1 MPFRSRTFLFLLAG
15 CLIFSLAVAIS
26 CGGGGTAPAASGEA
40 LSSEES
46 QYLDLWRVAAVAL
59 IDFSMVELEA
69 LTAEPDEEPAL
80 TELAVTYQDKRDAFE
95 AALLDLEQASA
106 PSSMAEFHTQVIPLY
121 QEALDNMDSMIDA
134 ASQNNEASFLEAKAE
149 LIDTIEKAIGVGQ
162 QS

>member
-1 MPFRSRTFLFLLAG
+1 
-15 CLIFSLAVAIS
+15 
-26 CGGGGTAPAASGEA
+26 

-46 QYLDLWRVAAVAL
+46 QYLDLWRAAAVAL

-106 PSSMAEFHTQVIPLY
+106 PSSMAEFHTQIVPLY

-134 ASQNNEASFLEAKAE
+134 ASQDDEASFLEAKAE
-149 LIDTIEKAIGVGQ
+149 LIDTIDKTSGLTEG
-162 QS
+162 S